1 MQGAL
6 YNCGMQFSQ
15 RQGMSRL
22 SPSLINDRLTEV
34 ISESSSSSSSQA
46 PRPEITPR
54 NKVDQV
60 GDLFVLGIPL
70 HKTSPLFQL
79 VFSVS
84 GVMIFY
90 LLYGYVQVNE
100 VFIRWCFNFAV

>member
-1 MQGAL
+1 
-6 YNCGMQFSQ
+6 MQFSQ

-34 ISESSSSSSSQA
+34 ISENSSSSSSQA
-46 PRPEITPR
+46 PRPEITSR
-54 NKVDQV
+54 NKVD
-60 GDLFVLGIPL
+60 DLFVLGIPL

-79 VFSVS
+79 VFSVT

-90 LLYGYVQVNE
+90 LLYGYIQVNE
-100 VFIRWCFNFAV
+100 VFIHGCFNIAI